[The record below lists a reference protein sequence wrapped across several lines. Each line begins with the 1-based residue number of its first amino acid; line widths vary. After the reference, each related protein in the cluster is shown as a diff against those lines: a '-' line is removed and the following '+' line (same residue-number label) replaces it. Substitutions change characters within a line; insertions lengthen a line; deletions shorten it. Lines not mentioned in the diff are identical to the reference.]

1 MEKIM
6 KNIFSKRNILCAILG
21 VGVGLIGGLLGSGG
35 GILLIFCLPLLHKV
49 GKRKEPCHTNDKNDK
64 KDIFAQTIAIILPM
78 TMFSVWMYSR
88 EGGVEW
94 SGSLVYVIP
103 GALGGLVGAYFLE
116 KFKPGWVNKIFA
128 VIVIVAGGILVV
140 R

>member
-1 MEKIM
+1 MTEIMNKIF
-6 KNIFSKRNILCAILG
+6 IKRNVLCAILG
-21 VGVGLIGGLLGSGG
+21 VGAGLIGGLLGSGG
-35 GILLIFCLPLLHKV
+35 GILLIFCLPLLD
-49 GKRKEPCHTNDKNDK
+49 RDKDK

-78 TMFSVWMYSR
+78 TLFSVWMYSR

-94 SGSLVYVIP
+94 SGSLVYLIP
-103 GALGGLVGAYFLE
+103 GALGGLVGAHFLE

-128 VIVIVAGGILVV
+128 VVVIVAGSILII